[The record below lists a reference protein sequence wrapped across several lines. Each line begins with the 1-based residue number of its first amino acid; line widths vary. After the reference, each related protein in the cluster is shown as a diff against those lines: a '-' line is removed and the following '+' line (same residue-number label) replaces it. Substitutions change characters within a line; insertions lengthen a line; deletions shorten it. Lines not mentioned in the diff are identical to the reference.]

1 MTAKIKQTQT
11 QLKIGLVV
19 NTSDPEIAWNAIRLG
34 IVSLKE
40 GHAVNMF
47 LLASGVE
54 VVEMNHHIFDIPT
67 KIKDFIDNGGRMLA
81 CGTCLN
87 IRRQK
92 EIEICVVSTM
102 KDLLSMI
109 EESDRLLS
117 FG

>member
-1 MTAKIKQTQT
+1 MIAEIKQTQT

-40 GHAVNMF
+40 GHTVNMF
-47 LLASGVE
+47 LLADGVE
-54 VVEMNHHIFDIPT
+54 VVETNHHIFDIST
-67 KIKDFIDNGGRMLA
+67 KIKEFIDNGGRMFA

-87 IRRQK
+87 LREQK
-92 EIEICVVSTM
+92 EIELCPVSTM
-102 KDLLSMI
+102 NDLLSII